1 MTEVLRLRAE
11 YAELHREVLDLS
23 RDEMRNRVALDRLQL
38 REQEIVD
45 ALRKLGASV
54 YPGEARAH

>member
-1 MTEVLRLRAE
+1 MSQVARLRAE

-23 RDEMRNRVALDRLQL
+23 RNEMRNRPALDRLQL

-45 ALRKLGASV
+45 ALRRLNATV
-54 YPGEARAH
+54 YPGETRAH